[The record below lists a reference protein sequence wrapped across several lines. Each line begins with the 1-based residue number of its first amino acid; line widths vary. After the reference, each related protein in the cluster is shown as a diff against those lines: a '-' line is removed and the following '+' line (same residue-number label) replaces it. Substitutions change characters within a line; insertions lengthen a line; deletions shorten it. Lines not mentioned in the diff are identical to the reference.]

1 MTRRNLGARI
11 VLVKLGGSVITD
23 KTQPFTERVDVIKRL
38 AGEIHSARREFD
50 LRLIVGHGGG
60 SYPHTPAA
68 KFRVNEGRVN
78 GSSSPHGVALVQDA
92 AARLNRLV
100 VAALIEAGEDAIS
113 VQPSASVLAD
123 SSGIVSWD
131 TGALEA
137 MLDAGLLPVIYG
149 DVVMNVAKGWSVA
162 STEDLFL
169 YLANHLSVKRVIIG
183 SDVDGVLD
191 YAGNGAKFDVI
202 TPRDLKRMSLSLQ
215 GARTVD
221 VTGGMRS
228 KVEAL
233 LRLAKVRGVES
244 VILNATKPGLLK
256 AALSSETGIGTEIRA
271 SSN

>member
-1 MTRRNLGARI
+1 M
-11 VLVKLGGSVITD
+11 KLGGSVITD
-23 KTQPFTERVDVIKRL
+23 KTKPFTERKDAIKRL
-38 AGEIHSARREFD
+38 AGEIHSARRELG

-68 KFRVNEGRVN
+68 KFRVKDGWVA
-78 GSSSPHGVALVQDA
+78 GSSPHGVALVQDA

-123 SSGIVSWD
+123 SSRIVSWD

-137 MLDAGLLPVIYG
+137 MLDTGLLPVIYG
-149 DVVMNVAKGWSVA
+149 DVVMDVAQGWSVA

-169 YLANHLSVKRVIIG
+169 YLAAHLPVERVVIG

-191 YAGNGAKFDVI
+191 RAGNGAKFDVI
-202 TPRDLKRMSLSLQ
+202 TPRDLKRISASLQ
-215 GARTVD
+215 GAGTVD

-228 KVEAL
+228 KVESL
-233 LRLAKVRGVES
+233 LRLAKERGVES
-244 VILNATKPGLLK
+244 VILNAAKPWLLEAVLK
-256 AALSSETGIGTEIRA
+256 GGTGIGTEIHI
-271 SSN
+271 SNS